1 MPDSPTN
8 NRAVFNGL
16 LKNVKHT
23 TTLSDGNKTISF
35 TSGSEGFSGVPLTIF
50 RDSGQAY
57 CEVNLDRT
65 YSGNSTDSQAVFVL
79 APEVDISAL
88 GSGSLNSNLVGAYNG
103 GGSSDAPAEI
113 SSNGV
118 DQGGSPSKFRSV
130 NDRVGVYIDFDAGK
144 GFFALNGTVQTV
156 NGTPDIANGT
166 NPHFTFTANKRLT
179 IGVGGVHAGTPAI
192 LTLKDHP
199 SDWGTTPPDGYTA
212 FATVDLPDPGIDP
225 NNNENPT
232 DYFNTV
238 LYTGDGSDG
247 RSVTGVGFDPDWVWL
262 KSRNL
267 STSHLLTDR
276 VRGAPATLFTEGDNP
291 ESTSN
296 GGGFI
301 NAFVSDGFTVTSGSS
316 GDDAV
321 NDSSDT
327 YVAWNWLAG
336 GSASSNSNG
345 SITSSVSAS
354 PESGFSIVSYSGTG
368 SVATIGHGLNKA
380 PEFII
385 LKERDATDNW
395 SVFVEPSGNNGKLR
409 LNGNNAFITAS
420 TSFND
425 TSPTSTVFTTGTD
438 GELNGSMI
446 AYCFHSVDGYSA
458 IGTFTGT
465 GNSSN
470 GPFLYM
476 GFRPTW
482 MIVKKTDAAEN
493 WFMIDGAR
501 QPTNDGNIPRL
512 LPNLSNA
519 EATDSSIAGDFVS
532 NGFQVRA
539 TQNMINNDNSTY
551 IYLAFADQPFKYANA
566 RL

>member
-1 MPDSPTN
+1 
-8 NRAVFNGL
+8 L
-16 LKNVKHT
+16 Y
-23 TTLSDGNKTISF
+23 NK
-35 TSGSEGFSGVPLTIF
+35 
-50 RDSGQAY
+50 
-57 CEVNLDRT
+57 
-65 YSGNSTDSQAVFVL
+65 
-79 APEVDISAL
+79 
-88 GSGSLNSNLVGAYNG
+88 LVGSYCG

-118 DQGGSPSKFRSV
+118 DQGGSPSKYRST
-130 NDRVGVYIDFDAGK
+130 NDRVGVYINFDTGK

-166 NPHFTFTANKRLT
+166 NPHFTFTANSRLT
-179 IGVGGVHAGTPAI
+179 VGVGGIHALTPAI

-225 NNNENPT
+225 NDNENPT

-276 VRGAPATLFTEGDNP
+276 VRGAPATLFTEGTTA
-291 ESTSN
+291 ESNSN

-345 SITSSVSAS
+345 SITSSASAS
-354 PESGFSIVSYSGTG
+354 TESGFSIVSYTGTG
-368 SVATIGHGLNKA
+368 SNATVGHSLSSA
-380 PEFII
+380 PDLVIV
-385 LKERDATDNW
+385 KERNGTGQW
-395 SVFVEPSGNNGKLR
+395 SVQ
-409 LNGNNAFITAS
+409 S
-420 TSFND
+420 TVLSAANKVVHLQSNDAEATKADHFNS
-425 TSPTSTVFTTGTD
+425 TLPTSTVFSVGTS
-438 GELNGSMI
+438 GNTNGSSQNFI
-446 AYCFHSVDGYSA
+446 AYCFHSVDGYSH
-458 IGTFTGT
+458 IGTYTGT

-482 MIVKKTDAAEN
+482 MIVKKIDAAEN

-566 RL
+566 K